1 MRPKTSNPPCNICSQ
16 ATWQE
21 KSYIGNDYVSRDTF
35 PFRICKVCKSCT
47 TFLPEGTQIADYYG
61 EKYYRD
67 EKGKF
72 IPGVNQ
78 LFLYQHQRA
87 ARKIYKQWNE
97 PQIVVDIGCGQGVLM
112 DSLSQLGATTY
123 GVEHDEASSWVLENP
138 KVNIET
144 HSKFFAGTG
153 KELASKVDLV
163 IFWHVLEHMEDPLAC
178 IADAHQLLSST
189 GRLCISVPNV
199 SSLQARLSYTNWFHL
214 DVPRHLYHFSPEA
227 LKLLLER
234 GQFKL
239 VKTESGD
246 WYQNLFGWFQSLA
259 NIFSSLWSGKCDNSI
274 YRIMQ
279 NQMPDRFS
287 AVVSLLIQVLS
298 APLWLPLGILG
309 FMLEMMSSN
318 HGTMTV
324 YAEKETTSSTSI

>member
-1 MRPKTSNPPCNICSQ
+1 MTPQTSKSSCSICAQS
-16 ATWQE
+16 AWQE
-21 KSYIGNDYVSRDTF
+21 KVYAGNDYVSRDIF
-35 PFRICKVCKSCT
+35 PFQACQICNSFT
-47 TFLPEGTQIADYYG
+47 TFLPPATRIANYYG

-87 ARKIYKQWNE
+87 ARKIYQQWNE

-138 KVNIET
+138 RINVET

-153 KELASKVDLV
+153 KQLAGKVDLV

-178 IADAHQLLSST
+178 LRDAHHLLSST
-189 GRLCISVPNV
+189 GRLCISVPNI

-214 DVPRHLYHFSPEA
+214 DVPRHLYHFSPDA
-227 LKLLLER
+227 LKLLLQR
-234 GQFKL
+234 GKFRL
-239 VKTESGD
+239 VKIESGD

-259 NIFSSLWSGKCDNSI
+259 NVFSSLWSGKCDNSI

-279 NQMPDRFS
+279 NQLPDSFS
-287 AVVSLLIQVLS
+287 AFVSLLIQLLT
-298 APLWLPLGILG
+298 APLWILLGLLG
-309 FMLEMMSSN
+309 FILEMISGN

-324 YAEKETTSSTSI
+324 YAEKEAKSS